1 MIFRNYSEDSA
12 DESISSIK
20 DLSSTKGEEDMD
32 ISDIEG
38 SGRIEVVGEVNYGP
52 ETIEEWRKRLTT
64 NLNEK
69 FKKMNNCGKQKEVG
83 IVGRKIV
90 GSCFK

>member
-12 DESISSIK
+12 DESISSIN
-20 DLSSTKGEEDMD
+20 DLSSTKGEEGMD

-38 SGRIEVVGEVNYGP
+38 SGSIEVVGEVNYGP

-69 FKKMNNCGKQKEVG
+69 FKKK
-83 IVGRKIV
+83 
-90 GSCFK
+90 

>member
-32 ISDIEG
+32 ISHIEG
-38 SGRIEVVGEVNYGP
+38 SGSIEVVEEVNYGP
-52 ETIEEWRKRLTT
+52 ETREEWRKRLTT

-69 FKKMNNCGKQKEVG
+69 FKKMNNCG
-83 IVGRKIV
+83 
-90 GSCFK
+90 